1 MDKQNTLSRIL
12 LVILFFCSASFAI
25 ADTPHKNN
33 RLGKIQVMT
42 QNLYVGADLLRIINA
57 ASPEQ
62 VPIAVAQTLTVIKQ
76 TNFIER
82 AESIADQ
89 IKEEKPDLIGLQ
101 EVSLIRLQSPSDFF
115 IGNPQNAQQV
125 LYDYLEILLAALER
139 RGLHYY
145 VASSVDNA
153 DVEVPAFT
161 GVDSAGTPQF
171 IDVRLSDRDVILARK
186 NIKTSNPTSANYQ
199 INLILPIAG
208 GTIPFTRGYTAV
220 DAKVRGITYRVVN
233 THLEVKGEGMI
244 SAVQALQTQELV
256 GMLANE
262 TLPLVLLGD
271 FNSSPTD
278 PIDPDTGIIP
288 PYQQLSW
295 AGYVD
300 AWLQGEDAAQS
311 GFTCCQSEDL
321 SNTVSL
327 MNERIDYIFYRSDVT
342 ALGDKTEIEIETLGD
357 EEEDKTPSGLWPS
370 DHAGVTAEMKFA
382 VKKYKAFTAN

>member
-12 LVILFFCSASFAI
+12 LVVFFFCSTIPAFADEQH
-25 ADTPHKNN
+25 AEN
-33 RLGKIQVMT
+33 RRGEIRLMT

-57 ASPEQ
+57 TSPQQ
-62 VPIAVAQTLTVIKQ
+62 VPVAVAQTLAIIKQ

-82 AESIADQ
+82 AEVIADA
-89 IKEEKPDLIGLQ
+89 IKEQKPDLIGLQ
-101 EVSLIRLQSPSDFF
+101 EVSLIRTQSPSDFF

-125 LYDYLEILLAALER
+125 LYDYLEILLAALEQ

-145 VASSVDNA
+145 VAASVDNA
-153 DVEVPAFT
+153 DVEMPAFT
-161 GVDSAGTPQF
+161 GVDGSGNPQF

-186 NIKTSNPTSANYQ
+186 NIKTSNPTTANYQ
-199 INLILPIAG
+199 VNLILPIAG
-208 GTIPFTRGYTAV
+208 GTVPFTRGYTAV

-233 THLEVKGEGMI
+233 THLEVKGEGLVA
-244 SAVQALQTQELV
+244 AVQALQAQELI
-256 GMLANE
+256 GLLANE
-262 TLPLVLLGD
+262 THPLVLLGD

-278 PIDPDTGIIP
+278 PIDPNTGIVP

-295 AGYVD
+295 AGYID
-300 AWLQGEDAAQS
+300 AWLQGEDAAEP

-321 SNTVSL
+321 SNQVSQ

-342 ALGDKTEIEIETLGD
+342 ALGNKTEIEIEILGD

-370 DHAGVTAEMKFA
+370 DHAGVAADMEFA
-382 VKKYKAFTAN
+382 VQKHKGFIH

>member
-25 ADTPHKNN
+25 ADTTHKSN

-62 VPIAVAQTLTVIKQ
+62 VPIAVAQTLAVIKQ

-82 AESIADQ
+82 AEVIADQ

-101 EVSLIRLQSPSDFF
+101 EVSLIRIQSPSDFF

-145 VASSVDNA
+145 IASSVDNA

-161 GVDSAGTPQF
+161 GVDSFGTPQF

-199 INLILPIAG
+199 VNLILPIG
-208 GTIPFTRGYTAV
+208 GGSVPFTRGYTAV

-244 SAVQALQTQELV
+244 SAVQALQAQELV
-256 GMLANE
+256 IMLASE
-262 TLPLVLLGD
+262 THPLVLVGD

-278 PIDPDTGIIP
+278 PIDPNTGVVP

-295 AGYVD
+295 AGYID
-300 AWLQGEDAAQS
+300 AWLQGEDAAQP

-321 SNTVSL
+321 SNTVSQ
-327 MNERIDYIFYRSDVT
+327 MSERIDYIFYRSDVT

-357 EEEDKTPSGLWPS
+357 EEGDKTPSGLWPS

-382 VKKYKAFTAN
+382 VKKHKGINH